1 MQPETAERQ
10 MDERYAKIDASIVSG
25 NGHAPKV
32 RSQRPKAQLVTMS
45 DVERRAVEW
54 LWPNRFAIGKL
65 SLISG
70 NPGLGKSTLSL
81 EMAAHVSR
89 GTHWPVDGGNAPQGD
104 TLILSAEDDI
114 ADTILPRLEAMK
126 ADVSRI
132 HALTMID
139 YANEDGS
146 TSQRMFTLEK
156 DIDLLDEQLSGLP
169 NCRLVIIDPIS
180 AYMGH
185 VDSHNN
191 SDVRGLLAPLADLA
205 QRQRVAI
212 IGVTHL
218 NKGSS
223 KAIYRTMGSL
233 AYVAAARAV
242 WGIAE
247 DEDNPGRVLMLQ
259 VKNNLAPRQDGLA
272 YQIQS
277 HELGGSY
284 LEWEPEPVDASMDEA
299 LYRDDERSA
308 LDEAAEW
315 LRDVLTGGRVATS
328 DIQRLAKQAGQSWG
342 TVRRAK
348 DKIRAEHEQ
357 EGFGKDLKHFW
368 HLPIDAQP
376 LTQPVSAYGES
387 RADTDFQPVGDGE
400 NPHRCST
407 VIRKGDERLCDGD
420 TVTERF

>member
-1 MQPETAERQ
+1 MSPGEQTGRELDRTEEIACGHGSNGPELPAARRVTL
-10 MDERYAKIDASIVSG
+10 STVT
-25 NGHAPKV
+25 
-32 RSQRPKAQLVTMS
+32 RS
-45 DVERRAVEW
+45 EIEW

-81 EMAAHVSR
+81 EMAAHVSC
-89 GTHWPVDGGNAPQGD
+89 GTHWPVDGGYAARGD

-114 ADTILPRLEAMK
+114 ADTILPRLEAME

-146 TSQRMFTLEK
+146 ISQRMFSLEK
-156 DIDLLDEQLSGLP
+156 DIGLLDKLLAELP
-169 NCRLVIIDPIS
+169 ECRLVIIDPIS

-185 VDSHNN
+185 VDSHKN
-191 SDVRGLLAPLADLA
+191 SDVRGLLAPVAELA
-205 QRQRVAI
+205 QRARVAV

-233 AYVAAARAV
+233 AFVAAARAV
-242 WGIAE
+242 WGIVE
-247 DEDNPGRVLMLQ
+247 DEDIPGRVLMLP
-259 VKNNLAPRQDGLA
+259 VKNNIAPKGDGLA
-272 YQIQS
+272 YQILS

-284 LEWEPEPVDASMDEA
+284 LEWEPESVEASMDET
-299 LYRDDERSA
+299 LYQDGERSA
-308 LDEAAEW
+308 VDEAADW
-315 LRDVLTGGRVATS
+315 LEDVLAYGRVATT
-328 DIQRLAKQAGQSWG
+328 DLQRLAKQAGHSWA

-348 DKIRAEHEQ
+348 NKIRAEHEQ
-357 EGFGKDLKHFW
+357 EGFGKDIKHYW
-368 HLPIDAQP
+368 LNIDAQS
-376 LTQPVSAYGES
+376 LTHTVSAYCENRTNTGSQSTEK
-387 RADTDFQPVGDGE
+387 TG

-407 VIRKGDERLCDGD
+407 LSGKGDEHLCDGE
-420 TVTERF
+420 TATERF

>member
-1 MQPETAERQ
+1 MHPNKAIRQENERNK
-10 MDERYAKIDASIVSG
+10 KIDASTMSG
-25 NGHAPKV
+25 NSQTQTESRQQPKV
-32 RSQRPKAQLVTMS
+32 RLVTMS
-45 DVERRAVEW
+45 DVKRRAVEW

-81 EMAAHVSR
+81 EMATHVSR

-126 ADVSRI
+126 ADVTRI

-139 YANEDGS
+139 YVNEDGG
-146 TSQRMFTLEK
+146 TSQRMFSLEK
-156 DIDLLDEQLSGLP
+156 DIGLLDKQLVELP
-169 NCRLVIIDPIS
+169 ECRLVIIDPIS

-185 VDSHNN
+185 VDSHKN
-191 SDVRGLLAPLADLA
+191 SDVRGLLAPLAELA
-205 QRQRVAI
+205 QRARVAV

-233 AYVAAARAV
+233 AFVAAARAV
-242 WGIAE
+242 WGIVE
-247 DEDNPGRVLMLQ
+247 DEDRPGRVLMLP
-259 VKNNLAPRQDGLA
+259 VKNNIAPKGDGLA
-272 YQIQS
+272 YQILS

-284 LEWEPEPVDASMDEA
+284 LEWEPESVEASMDET
-299 LYRDDERSA
+299 LYQDGERSA
-308 LDEAAEW
+308 VDEAADW
-315 LRDVLTGGRVATS
+315 LEDVLAYGRVATT
-328 DIQRLAKQAGQSWG
+328 DLQRLAKQAGHSWA

-348 DKIRAEHEQ
+348 NKIRAEHEQ
-357 EGFGKDLKHFW
+357 EGFGKDIKHYW
-368 HLPIDAQP
+368 RSIDAQP
-376 LTQPVSAYGES
+376 HTHTVSAYAE
-387 RADTDFQPVGDGE
+387 RPTDSGFQPIANSE

-407 VIRKGDERLCDGD
+407 LNSKGDERLSDGE
-420 TVTERF
+420 TPTERF